1 MCQSLPMGL
10 HAFLLQLVLIL
21 LNSNINFDV
30 VNVLILNGLTV
41 ATSMNDKNEPPT
53 KASNNVVTK
62 RCIIQVEPLVLND
75 VVITPLQTKRRASHS
90 IPEESNV
97 TPKRSKLNSPGN
109 KELKVSV
116 LSLRQSFHKCTGQDY
131 YNTKNN
137 NNNSTDDINSNFSSM
152 KYNG

>member
-1 MCQSLPMGL
+1 M
-10 HAFLLQLVLIL
+10 LIL

-30 VNVLILNGLTV
+30 VNVSFLNDLTV
-41 ATSMNDKNEPPT
+41 ANSMKGKNEPPA
-53 KASNNVVTK
+53 KVSSNMVTK

-75 VVITPLQTKRRASHS
+75 VVITPLQTKRRASRS
-90 IPEESNV
+90 IPEESYV
-97 TPKRSKLNSPGN
+97 TPKRSKLNNPGN

-116 LSLRQSFHKCTGQDY
+116 LSLRQSFRKCRGQDY
-131 YNTKNN
+131 YNTNNN

>member
-10 HAFLLQLVLIL
+10 HAFLLQLVLVL

-30 VNVLILNGLTV
+30 VNVSFLNGLTV

-75 VVITPLQTKRRASHS
+75 VVITPSQTKRRASRS

-97 TPKRSKLNSPGN
+97 TPKRSKLNSQDN
-109 KELKVSV
+109 KKAKESV
-116 LSLRQSFHKCTGQDY
+116 LSPRQRFGKRRG
-131 YNTKNN
+131 
-137 NNNSTDDINSNFSSM
+137 
-152 KYNG
+152 